1 MRKVLAPAETERA
14 LAALWVAVAV
24 AEEPVSEAVFE
35 LVLEALEEAELLLE
49 AALVLEL
56 AVPVVLVLRV
66 VELPE
71 AARRVVSK
79 MISFLFFF
87 FPAVGADE
95 IRWWVLIPVEEV
107 LAPVVVSVKV
117 TALVELDPA
126 SVTSNCWH

>member
-1 MRKVLAPAETERA
+1 MRKVPAPAETERA

-49 AALVLEL
+49 AALALEL

-71 AARRVVSK
+71 AARMVVSK
-79 MISFLFFF
+79 MIFFF
-87 FPAVGADE
+87 LLSE
-95 IRWWVLIPVEEV
+95 RRWLVLVPVEEV

-126 SVTSNCWH
+126 SVTSNCWD

>member
-1 MRKVLAPAETERA
+1 MRKVPAPAETERA

-49 AALVLEL
+49 AALALEL

-71 AARRVVSK
+71 AARMVVSK
-79 MISFLFFF
+79 MTCCLRDGGWFSYQWK
-87 FPAVGADE
+87 
-95 IRWWVLIPVEEV
+95 R
-107 LAPVVVSVKV
+107 
-117 TALVELDPA
+117 
-126 SVTSNCWH
+126 CWHQWWCR